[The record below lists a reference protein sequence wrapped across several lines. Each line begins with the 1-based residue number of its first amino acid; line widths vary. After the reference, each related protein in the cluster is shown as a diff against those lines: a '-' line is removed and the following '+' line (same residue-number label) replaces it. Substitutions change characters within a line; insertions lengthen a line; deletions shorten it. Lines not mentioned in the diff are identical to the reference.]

1 MARGVGA
8 VEFLQELIPGS
19 LWVVVALLTQLG
31 DVWFVALL
39 LAALYWFRDHDR
51 DGVAEAAGLTLAGLA
66 LLLALKHAFALPR
79 PDQPLVPLETL
90 PTVIRPLYLA
100 TATAEGYGFPSGH
113 AVTTTVA
120 YLSLS
125 GVLSVGTRRLRYAGA
140 AIVIAVV
147 GLSRIAL
154 GVHYLVDVAAGVV
167 LGVAFVVVARG
178 VLSRA
183 SDRPTAAFGLA
194 VAAAAATVAASGPHL
209 HAAALLGASL
219 GAFGG
224 WQLVLGR
231 RESARRKTRIRAGLA
246 ATAFVPLLALFV
258 LSPLA
263 GLAGVAVGA
272 AVVVPAIVDEW

>member
-1 MARGVGA
+1 MSRGVGA

-39 LAALYWFRDHDR
+39 LTALYWFRDR
-51 DGVAEAAGLTLAGLA
+51 EGAAEAAGLTLAGLA

-90 PTVIRPLYLA
+90 PHLVRPLYLA

-120 YLSLS
+120 YLSLA
-125 GVLSVGTRRLRYAGA
+125 GVLSVGTRRQRYAA
-140 AIVIAVV
+140 AATLVAVV

-154 GVHYLVDVAAGVV
+154 GVHYLVDVAAGVAI
-167 LGVAFVVVARG
+167 GAAFVVAARR
-178 VLSRA
+178 LLART
-183 SDRPTAAFGLA
+183 SDRPALAFGLA
-194 VAAAAATVAASGPHL
+194 VAAGTANVAASGPHL
-209 HAAALLGASL
+209 HAAVLLGASL

-224 WQLVLGR
+224 WQLVAVR
-231 RESARRKTRIRAGLA
+231 CESARRARIRAGIVA
-246 ATAFVPLLALFV
+246 IAVVSLLGLFA
-258 LSPLA
+258 LSPLS

-272 AVVVPAIVDEW
+272 GVAAPAIVERG